1 MDLRDM
7 GGVTNRRMSGVMG
20 MNPMAALKAK
30 AQAVNKAVASSGPSA
45 SNGHARRGGSGDS
58 GSDDEGEGGGEEPPP
73 LPLAQRM
80 QARAKPTARRNS
92 TTKR

>member
-7 GGVTNRRMSGVMG
+7 GGVTNRRMSGVAG

-30 AQAVNKAVASSGPSA
+30 AQAVNKAVASTGPAA
-45 SNGHARRGGSGDS
+45 SNGNTRRSGSEDS

-80 QARAKPTARRNS
+80 QARAKPTARRSS